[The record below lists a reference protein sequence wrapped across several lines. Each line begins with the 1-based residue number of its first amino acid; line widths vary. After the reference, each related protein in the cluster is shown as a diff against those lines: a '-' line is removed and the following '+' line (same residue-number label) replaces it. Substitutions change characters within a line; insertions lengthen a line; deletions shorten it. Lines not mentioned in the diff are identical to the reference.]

1 VAGVRSL
8 VPSSGYLWNYARD
21 DMVELFNS
29 LRNTI
34 LTSNTFRDSMY
45 YMYLATVTQKGQITI
60 PVNFRRLLNLVPN
73 DRVVFEKKGGKIVLS
88 KGVDI
93 MSLAG
98 KMKPKK
104 NMNVDPVKAREYME
118 KNYKRI

>member
-8 VPSSGYLWNYARD
+8 DYARD

-29 LRNTI
+29 LRNTILTSNTFRI

>member
-1 VAGVRSL
+1 
-8 VPSSGYLWNYARD
+8 
-21 DMVELFNS
+21 M
-29 LRNTI
+29 
-34 LTSNTFRDSMY
+34 
-45 YMYLATVTQKGQITI
+45 
-60 PVNFRRLLNLVPN
+60 PN
-73 DRVVFEKKGGKIVLS
+73 DRVVFEKKGGKVVLS

-118 KNYKRI
+118 KSYKRT

>member
-1 VAGVRSL
+1 MAGVRSL
-8 VPSSGYLWNYARD
+8 DYTRD

>member
-1 VAGVRSL
+1 MAGVRSL